1 MDDKRLLNG
10 YLSHMLSHIGDTN
23 DPGLKSWINV
33 PRHSD
38 FPIQNL
44 PFGMFKTRYLSPVT
58 GVAIGDYVVDL
69 AYLHENGYL
78 NGLDLPGGIFN
89 QKYLN
94 SFFSLGRRKVG
105 DVRRRISEL
114 LRQGNDEF
122 SSNVGAR
129 EIALIPMKEV
139 QLLMPVR
146 VSNYTDFYSS
156 EEHASNVGS
165 MFRDPKNPL
174 LPNWK
179 HMPVAYHGRASSIV
193 ISGTQI
199 IRPRGQIKNNESNFP
214 IYCPSHK
221 MDFELEMAFI
231 TCRDSKL
238 GQPIHTK
245 EAEDYIIGFV
255 LFNDWSARDIQ
266 QWEYVPLGPFLGKN
280 FASTIS
286 PWVVTMDAL
295 EPFRVAGPTQFPH
308 VLPYLTCEGDKNFD
322 IILEALLQHED
333 SPEVVVCRTNSKYL
347 YWNVNQQLAHHTVNG
362 CNVQVGDLYASG
374 TISGPSP
381 GSYGSLLELSWNG
394 QKKLHMPDGTER
406 TFLEDGDT
414 VILRAHTAADNI
426 RVGFGECRGKIVG
439 AL

>member
-1 MDDKRLLNG
+1 
-10 YLSHMLSHIGDTN
+10 MLSHIADTN
-23 DPGLKSWINV
+23 DPGLKSWVDV
-33 PRHSD
+33 PRDSD

-44 PFGMFKTRYLSPVT
+44 PFGIFKTRYLSPVA
-58 GVAIGDYVVDL
+58 GVAIGDHVLDL
-69 AYLHENGYL
+69 VYLHENGYL
-78 NGLDLPGGIFN
+78 DGLDLPGGIFN

-94 SFFSLGRRKVG
+94 NFFALGRSKVG
-105 DVRRRISEL
+105 EVRKRISEL
-114 LRQGNDEF
+114 LRSDNDELT
-122 SSNVGAR
+122 SNIGAR
-129 EIALIPMKEV
+129 EIALISMAEV
-139 QLLMPVR
+139 QMLMPVR
-146 VSNYTDFYSS
+146 VGNYTDFYSS

-179 HMPVAYHGRASSIV
+179 HMPVAYHGRASSIIV
-193 ISGTQI
+193 SGSP
-199 IRPRGQIKNNESNFP
+199 IRRPGGQVKNADSELP
-214 IYCPSHK
+214 VHCPSHK

-231 TCRDSKL
+231 TCRESAL
-238 GQPIHTK
+238 GHPIHTK

-280 FASTIS
+280 FASSIS

-295 EPFRVAGPTQFPH
+295 EPFRVAGPPQVPH
-308 VLPYLTCEGDKNFD
+308 VLPYLACEGDKNFD
-322 IILEALLQHED
+322 IVLEALLQPEG
-333 SPEVVVCRTNSKYL
+333 SEEVVVCRTNSKYL
-347 YWNVNQQLAHHTVNG
+347 YWNVNQQLAHQTVNG

-394 QKKLHMPDGTER
+394 QKVLHMPDGSER
-406 TFLEDGDT
+406 TFLADGDT
-414 VILRAHTAADNI
+414 VVFRGHAMASNI
-426 RVGFGECRGKIVG
+426 RIGFGECRGKIVG